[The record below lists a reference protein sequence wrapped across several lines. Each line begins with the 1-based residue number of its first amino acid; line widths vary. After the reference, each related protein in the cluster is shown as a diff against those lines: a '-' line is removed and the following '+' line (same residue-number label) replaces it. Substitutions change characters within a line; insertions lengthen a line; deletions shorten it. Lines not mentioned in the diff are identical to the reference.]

1 MQNTYP
7 TREGE
12 VDFLAPGAGKP
23 CSTWYKV
30 VGKLDVPPL
39 IVLHGGPGAGH
50 EYMETLVDLCEQYG
64 IPIVL
69 YDQVGCGRSTHFR
82 EKHGDEGFWT
92 MNLFVAELDNLI
104 DHLQLRDVGFS
115 LLGQSWGGIL
125 AGAYACRRPKGLM
138 KLIIAGGPAS
148 LPLYMKGCQHL
159 LAQLPPD
166 VRRTIEECESKGD
179 YESEDFNKASAVFYA
194 RHFCRLD
201 PFPEAVQIGFQH
213 LKEDPT
219 AYLTIPE
226 YYMLA
231 LMLAAYL
238 SRQGPSEFTIIG
250 SFKDWEPYK
259 EAHNIEVPTLL
270 LNGEHD
276 EAMDLSIEPWFQTIS
291 KVKWVTLSGAS
302 HMTHWEQRERFNE
315 LC

>member
-1 MQNTYP
+1 MENTHP

-12 VDFLAPGAGKP
+12 VGFPAPGAGKP

-30 VGKLDVPPL
+30 VGKLEVPPL
-39 IVLHGGPGAGH
+39 IALHGGPGAGH
-50 EYMETLVDLCEQYG
+50 EYMETPVDLYEQHG

-82 EKHGDEGFWT
+82 EKHGDAGFWT
-92 MNLFVAELDNLI
+92 MDLFVAELDNLI
-104 DHLQLRDVGFS
+104 DHLRLRDVGFS
-115 LLGQSWGGIL
+115 LLGRSWGGIL
-125 AGAYACRRPKGLM
+125 AGAYACRRPKGLK

-148 LPLYMKGCQHL
+148 MPLYMEGCKQL
-159 LAQLPPD
+159 LASFLP
-166 VRRTIEECESKGD
+166 TKGD
-179 YESEDFNKASAVFYA
+179 YESEEFTKASAVFYA

-201 PFPEAVQIGFQH
+201 PFPEAIQIGFQL

-219 AYLTIPE
+219 AYLT
-226 YYMLA
+226 M
-231 LMLAAYL
+231 
-238 SRQGPSEFTIIG
+238 QGPSEFTIVG

-276 EAMDLSIEPWFQTIS
+276 EATDLCIEPWFRAIT

-302 HMTHWEQRERFNE
+302 HMTHWEQRE
-315 LC
+315 

>member
-1 MQNTYP
+1 MENTHP

-12 VDFLAPGAGKP
+12 VEFPAPGAGKP
-23 CSTWYKV
+23 CLTWYKV
-30 VGKLDVPPL
+30 VGKLEAPPL
-39 IVLHGGPGAGH
+39 IALHGGPGAGH
-50 EYMETLVDLCEQYG
+50 EYMETLVDLYEQHG

-92 MNLFVAELDNLI
+92 MDLFVAELDNLI
-104 DHLQLRDVGFS
+104 DHLQLRDLGFS

-125 AGAYACRRPKGLM
+125 GGAYACRRPKGLR

-148 LPLYMKGCQHL
+148 MPLYMEGCKHL

-166 VRRTIEECESKGD
+166 VRRTIEECERKGD
-179 YESEDFNKASAVFYA
+179 YESEEFTKASAVFYA

-201 PFPEAVQIGFQH
+201 PYPEAVQIGFQH

-219 AYLTIPE
+219 AYLT
-226 YYMLA
+226 M
-231 LMLAAYL
+231 
-238 SRQGPSEFTIIG
+238 QGPSEFTIVG

-276 EAMDLSIEPWFQTIS
+276 EAMDLCIEPWFRTIT

-315 LC
+315 LCRDFLQL